1 MKRSSPL
8 WGSVSVLIGVVI
20 AVLALVRGAWLV
32 PLLLLVFTAW
42 GLWVVMF
49 QLQPAWD
56 SIRGYRKKEHD
67 ARKQREASLYSTAQ
81 TNADAMQLLL
91 RHVNHR
97 ISAYLK
103 SVYPS
108 ARWEWTT
115 GNPTALV
122 IQGGTGRIR
131 VYGIE
136 EYDYADVQI
145 DRNGNLSCNLLK
157 VVPVQPCMDAPT
169 PPNQQPVDPQ
179 VWYDVEGREVLE
191 RVIADLD
198 SRGHSSL
205 TLKEDGSVCIHEDD
219 ETVVLLSHK
228 KPDGHINVK
237 VEFGEGEGKVPLDNI
252 AKRAEEYKPK
262 ERVTYKMIKE
272 YIEAKYGFK
281 VHTAYIAEVKRDL
294 GLPMYDAPNAVE
306 ELKQPRKHPTAEK
319 VEAIR
324 DALKHFEVI

>member
-20 AVLALVRGAWLV
+20 AILALVRGAWLV

-81 TNADAMQLLL
+81 ANADAMQLLL

-103 SVYPS
+103 SVYPN

-122 IQGGTGRIR
+122 MQGGTGRIR

-157 VVPVQPCMDAPT
+157 VVPVQPRMDAPAA
-169 PPNQQPVDPQ
+169 
-179 VWYDVEGREVLE
+179 GRS
-191 RVIADLD
+191 A
-198 SRGHSSL
+198 
-205 TLKEDGSVCIHEDD
+205 
-219 ETVVLLSHK
+219 
-228 KPDGHINVK
+228 
-237 VEFGEGEGKVPLDNI
+237 
-252 AKRAEEYKPK
+252 
-262 ERVTYKMIKE
+262 
-272 YIEAKYGFK
+272 
-281 VHTAYIAEVKRDL
+281 
-294 GLPMYDAPNAVE
+294 GLV
-306 ELKQPRKHPTAEK
+306 
-319 VEAIR
+319 
-324 DALKHFEVI
+324 

>member
-20 AVLALVRGAWLV
+20 AILALVRGAWLV

-42 GLWVVMF
+42 GLWVVIF

-56 SIRGYRKKEHD
+56 SIRGYRLKERN

-122 IQGGTGRIR
+122 MQGGTG
-131 VYGIE
+131 VS
-136 EYDYADVQI
+136 ACTAL
-145 DRNGNLSCNLLK
+145 RNTTMQTFKSTATATSL
-157 VVPVQPCMDAPT
+157 
-169 PPNQQPVDPQ
+169 
-179 VWYDVEGREVLE
+179 
-191 RVIADLD
+191 VI
-198 SRGHSSL
+198 
-205 TLKEDGSVCIHEDD
+205 
-219 ETVVLLSHK
+219 
-228 KPDGHINVK
+228 
-237 VEFGEGEGKVPLDNI
+237 F
-252 AKRAEEYKPK
+252 
-262 ERVTYKMIKE
+262 
-272 YIEAKYGFK
+272 
-281 VHTAYIAEVKRDL
+281 
-294 GLPMYDAPNAVE
+294 
-306 ELKQPRKHPTAEK
+306 
-319 VEAIR
+319 
-324 DALKHFEVI
+324 

>member
-20 AVLALVRGAWLV
+20 AILALVRGAWLV

-67 ARKQREASLYSTAQ
+67 ARRQREASLYSTAQ
-81 TNADAMQLLL
+81 ANSDAMQLLL

-115 GNPTALV
+115 GNPTAL
-122 IQGGTGRIR
+122 IMQGGTGRIR

-157 VVPVQPCMDAPT
+157 VVPVQPRMDAPT

-179 VWYDVEGREVLE
+179 VWYDIEGREVLE

-205 TLKEDGSVCIHEDD
+205 TLKEDGSVCVHEDNTQD
-219 ETVVLLSHK
+219 VPQEHLTAFPPKVYWPRLGQVLES
-228 KPDGHINVK
+228 
-237 VEFGEGEGKVPLDNI
+237 EGLTASVQDHEI
-252 AKRAEEYKPK
+252 A
-262 ERVTYKMIKE
+262 VSW
-272 YIEAKYGFK
+272 
-281 VHTAYIAEVKRDL
+281 
-294 GLPMYDAPNAVE
+294 
-306 ELKQPRKHPTAEK
+306 
-319 VEAIR
+319 
-324 DALKHFEVI
+324 

>member
-20 AVLALVRGAWLV
+20 AILALVRGAWLV
-32 PLLLLVFTAW
+32 PLLLLTFTAW

-81 TNADAMQLLL
+81 TSADAMQLLL

-157 VVPVQPCMDAPT
+157 VVPVQPRIRNDQIRHRFPCQFPCLD
-169 PPNQQPVDPQ
+169 PVMGHTYNLHIQRSPIDQ
-179 VWYDVEGREVLE
+179 
-191 RVIADLD
+191 IADQLAYTKFIIHNQYLNHCA
-198 SRGHSSL
+198 SPLCSFNVSVLFNSFESL
-205 TLKEDGSVCIHEDD
+205 
-219 ETVVLLSHK
+219 
-228 KPDGHINVK
+228 
-237 VEFGEGEGKVPLDNI
+237 
-252 AKRAEEYKPK
+252 
-262 ERVTYKMIKE
+262 
-272 YIEAKYGFK
+272 
-281 VHTAYIAEVKRDL
+281 
-294 GLPMYDAPNAVE
+294 
-306 ELKQPRKHPTAEK
+306 
-319 VEAIR
+319 
-324 DALKHFEVI
+324 

>member
-20 AVLALVRGAWLV
+20 AILALVRGAWLV

-56 SIRGYRKKEHD
+56 SIRGYRKKAHD
-67 ARKQREASLYSTAQ
+67 VRKQREASLYSTAQ
-81 TNADAMQLLL
+81 ANADAMQLLL

-115 GNPTALV
+115 GNLTAL
-122 IQGGTGRIR
+122 IMQGGTGRIR

-157 VVPVQPCMDAPT
+157 VVPVQPRIMQYTDNEAALIGGLISNYFLRPA
-169 PPNQQPVDPQ
+169 VSAALKDS
-179 VWYDVEGREVLE
+179 YIHVLE
-191 RVIADLD
+191 HLRAGRVSAADLKQIQKALTFLMPTCQM
-198 SRGHSSL
+198 SREAQRDLMGASL
-205 TLKEDGSVCIHEDD
+205 KT
-219 ETVVLLSHK
+219 TALLSSC
-228 KPDGHINVK
+228 
-237 VEFGEGEGKVPLDNI
+237 
-252 AKRAEEYKPK
+252 R
-262 ERVTYKMIKE
+262 
-272 YIEAKYGFK
+272 
-281 VHTAYIAEVKRDL
+281 
-294 GLPMYDAPNAVE
+294 
-306 ELKQPRKHPTAEK
+306 
-319 VEAIR
+319 
-324 DALKHFEVI
+324 